1 MPSFMNIQVAI
12 IVNDPGNVYIWTIAL
27 DAGSSDDKATHFSL
41 CLGTCDI
48 CHVVDCCD
56 VCFVLTMILLNVNVQ
71 RDTNAPASFM
81 AFMVNVVAITITLL
95 PHNQQHVI
103 KKLTIEPGTF
113 ISTMDLA
120 YDHGCCQCHIEL

>member
-48 CHVVDCCD
+48 CHVADCCD

-71 RDTNAPASFM
+71 RDTNAPAPFYGVHGECCCYYYYTS
-81 AFMVNVVAITITLL
+81 
-95 PHNQQHVI
+95 
-103 KKLTIEPGTF
+103 
-113 ISTMDLA
+113 STQPTTCHQKA
-120 YDHGCCQCHIEL
+120 YY